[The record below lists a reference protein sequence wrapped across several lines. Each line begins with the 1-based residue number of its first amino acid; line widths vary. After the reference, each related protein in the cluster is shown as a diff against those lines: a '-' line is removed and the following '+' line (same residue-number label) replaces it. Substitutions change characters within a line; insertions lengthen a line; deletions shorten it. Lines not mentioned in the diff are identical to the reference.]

1 MGLMRRCRSLCI
13 ALLLSKCAAFLASPE
28 IRTGG
33 STRRHDTGFGFLSSV
48 SSFPSISGGVRV
60 STSTAIM
67 VATDD
72 NNSISSDVN
81 GGSAEN
87 VFPNAEFLEFVL
99 SPHRPLGCTVEE
111 SLADA
116 RHIFVTKVAEAGFSG
131 RAGLLPGDVIVGVT
145 DLFGALTDVTGLG
158 IDKV

>member
-1 MGLMRRCRSLCI
+1 MGMKRCCRSLCT
-13 ALLLSKCAAFLASPE
+13 ALLLSKCAAFVVSPE

-33 STRRHDTGFGFLSSV
+33 SSRRHDAGFLPSL
-48 SSFPSISGGVRV
+48 SSFFPSKSSGVLRV
-60 STSTAIM
+60 STSTAIL
-67 VATDD
+67 VATEDM
-72 NNSISSDVN
+72 SSDVI
-81 GGSAEN
+81 SAEN
-87 VFPNAEFLEFVL
+87 LFPSAEFKEFVL

-116 RHIFVTKVAEAGFSG
+116 RHIFVTKVVAEGFSG

>member
-1 MGLMRRCRSLCI
+1 
-13 ALLLSKCAAFLASPE
+13 
-28 IRTGG
+28 
-33 STRRHDTGFGFLSSV
+33 
-48 SSFPSISGGVRV
+48 
-60 STSTAIM
+60 M

-72 NNSISSDVN
+72 NNSMSSDVS
-81 GGSAEN
+81 SAEN
-87 VFPNAEFLEFVL
+87 LFPKAEFLEFVL

>member
-1 MGLMRRCRSLCI
+1 MGLMRRCRSLCL
-13 ALLLSKCAAFLASPE
+13 ALFLSKCAAFLASPE

-33 STRRHDTGFGFLSSV
+33 SIRPPRRHAKGFLSPV
-48 SSFPSISGGVRV
+48 SFFPSISGGVRV
-60 STSTAIM
+60 GTSTAIL
-67 VATDD
+67 VATEE
-72 NNSISSDVN
+72 NNSDIRSS
-81 GGSAEN
+81 EN
-87 VFPNAEFLEFVL
+87 LFPNAEFLEFVL

-116 RHIFVTKVAEAGFSG
+116 RHIFVSKVAEAGFGG

-145 DLFGALTDVTGLG
+145 DFFGALTDVTGLG